1 MEGLV
6 DGAWLADNLQR
17 PDVRIVDCRFKLADP
32 EFGRTAYREGH
43 IPGAVFLDMKDDLSG
58 PEGPGRH
65 PLPTPDAFEA
75 SARRAGIGPDTLVV
89 AYDQGMVG
97 GGARLWW
104 LLRHF
109 GHRQVVV
116 LDGGLGAW
124 TGPLEAGEQ
133 TVPAGGF
140 SAEPQ
145 AGDTVDAE
153 DLRSRLDS
161 PGLRLLD
168 AREAARFRGET
179 EPMDATAGHIPGA
192 VNVPAA
198 VALADRDAL
207 LQHVNGHEE
216 LVAYCG
222 SGVTACLVLLA
233 LDVAGHRGGKLYPGS
248 WSDWSR
254 QGLPVARGAGP
265 DRIPPRDPEI
275 VRHDVGPLM
284 SQLVVHDGVAYLAG
298 QVARDGS
305 TDVRGQTKAILGQI
319 DALLAQAETHRRNLL
334 SVNIFLSDIE
344 QWQEMNEV
352 WSAWITPGR
361 APVRVTAEA
370 RLAAPKYLV
379 EMAATAAVPE
389 RS

>member
-1 MEGLV
+1 MRPLV
-6 DGAWLADNLQR
+6 DGDWLADNLDR
-17 PDVRIVDCRFKLADP
+17 PDVRVVDCRFKLADP
-32 EFGRTAYREGH
+32 AFGRTAFLEGH
-43 IPGAVFLDMKDDLSG
+43 VPGAVFLDMNEDLSG
-58 PEGPGRH
+58 PEGAGRH
-65 PLPTPDAFEA
+65 PLPSPDAFEA

-89 AYDQGMVG
+89 AYDQAMVG

-109 GHRQVVV
+109 GHDQVVV
-116 LDGGLGAW
+116 LDGGLAAWSGA
-124 TGPLEAGEQ
+124 LEAGET
-133 TVPAGGF
+133 TV
-140 SAEPQ
+140 EPGEFR
-145 AGDTVDAE
+145 ADPRTGDTVDAE
-153 DLRSRLDS
+153 DLRSRLDQ

-168 AREAARFRGET
+168 AREGARFRGET

-192 VNVPAA
+192 VNLPAA
-198 VALADRDAL
+198 VALADRAAL
-207 LQHVNGHEE
+207 LAPVDGSDE
-216 LVAYCG
+216 VIAYCG
-222 SGVTACLVLLA
+222 SGVTACVVLLA
-233 LDVAGHRGGKLYPGS
+233 LEAAGHTGGKLYPGS

-284 SQLVVHDGVAYLAG
+284 SQLVVHGGVAYLAG

-334 SVNIFLSDIE
+334 SVSIFLSDIE
-344 QWQEMNEV
+344 QWAEMNEV
-352 WSAWITPGR
+352 WTAWITPGR
-361 APVRVTAEA
+361 LPVRVTAEA